1 MLYKFSPWERML
13 DVKGGG
19 EEVGGGI
26 EGQRTMRRSSP
37 GISKKKKSSEKIRQV
52 RNILKISGI
61 I

>member
-26 EGQRTMRRSSP
+26 AERTENH
-37 GISKKKKSSEKIRQV
+37 EKE
-52 RNILKISGI
+52 
-61 I
+61 